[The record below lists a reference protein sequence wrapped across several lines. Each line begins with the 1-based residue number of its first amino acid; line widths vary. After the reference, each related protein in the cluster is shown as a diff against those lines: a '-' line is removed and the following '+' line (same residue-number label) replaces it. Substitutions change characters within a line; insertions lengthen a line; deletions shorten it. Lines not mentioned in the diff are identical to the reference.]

1 MKKAS
6 QLLFFIVL
14 FSYIGILFSG
24 SYVSVYYTYVAI
36 PLLPTLWVLGF
47 LNLNSIGK
55 GTAMVIF
62 FLTLLLYII
71 TLVTVS
77 YVGVYLSVIAIPILL
92 VSGFISFS
100 RG

>member
-36 PLLPTLWVLGF
+36 TLLPALWIFGF
-47 LNLNSIGK
+47 VNLNSIGK

-92 VSGFISFS
+92 ISGFISFS
-100 RG
+100 RE